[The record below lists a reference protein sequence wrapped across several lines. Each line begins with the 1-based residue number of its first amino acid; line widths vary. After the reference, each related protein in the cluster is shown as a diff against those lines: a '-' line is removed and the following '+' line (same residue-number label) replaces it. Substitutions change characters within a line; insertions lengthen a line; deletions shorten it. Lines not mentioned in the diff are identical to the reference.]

1 MPHHFKALHTLSKL
15 MFLGAVIYLL
25 GGFGFFFVAL
35 AGHSKHCHSRGRG
48 QSVCMAGVCVFGGVM
63 GLGSQ
68 GLQEQGGCHHR
79 FGYLKF
85 HPLVCFFGMVEYF
98 DDDFFGAAPLG
109 TAWARTAT
117 SRRFT

>member
-1 MPHHFKALHTLSKL
+1 
-15 MFLGAVIYLL
+15 
-25 GGFGFFFVAL
+25 
-35 AGHSKHCHSRGRG
+35 
-48 QSVCMAGVCVFGGVM
+48 M

-79 FGYLKF
+79 FGYLEF

-117 SRRFT
+117 FLNAG